1 MGNKYKYVVMPLVVS
16 LVILLLSGCGS
27 EPKTETVVIADSNEV
42 SSTDQSSRPFQVQKI
57 YRLPDRF
64 ANRGQ
69 LLGWSSGDA
78 IIASFG
84 AMTIL
89 KRGTLERL
97 TYPYEQSK
105 VISEIDKVT
114 SNTILSPDGKYI
126 CEVSPSSSETTLKLI
141 SLQDGKEKEIDRIST
156 RNESYVQYVSWSS
169 NSSYISYLVENL
181 VDHGDD
187 SLYIYDVGSQ
197 TSSKY
202 QLKGILKEDTLLSVN
217 LANDGRSVLLQ
228 LFGAKQG
235 QKKVLTLG
243 KVSGK
248 NIEFQYERQ
257 IGGDSV
263 AWMNNDQFVFL
274 GTDNSLYEY
283 DQRNGELSV
292 ILEKVLDFEFSP
304 DRKNIAYTVYDQ
316 NVTYVA
322 KVQGRN
328 ILYNEPVYRGIVPT
342 HMYWNPNNKSVLL
355 QGQKQL
361 DSSQT
366 APTDSPSKES
376 LIIELK

>member
-1 MGNKYKYVVMPLVVS
+1 MGNKYKYFVMLLVVS
-16 LVILLLSGCGS
+16 VVVLLLSGCGS

-42 SSTDQSSRPFQVQKI
+42 SSADQSSRPFQVQRI

-64 ANRGQ
+64 VNTGQ
-69 LLGWSSGDA
+69 LLGWSSADA
-78 IIASFG
+78 VIASFG

-105 VISEIDKVT
+105 AIPGIGNVT

-126 CEVSPSSSETTLKLI
+126 CEFSRSSSETTLKLI

-156 RNESYVQYVSWSS
+156 RNDSYVQYVSWSA
-169 NSSYISYLVENL
+169 NSSYIGYLVENP
-181 VDHGDD
+181 VDNGAD
-187 SLYIYDVGSQ
+187 SLYIYDMGAQ

-202 QLKGILKEDTLLSVN
+202 QLKGILKGDTLLSVN

-228 LFGAKQG
+228 LFRAKQG
-235 QKKVLTLG
+235 QKKVLTMG

-257 IGGDSV
+257 FGGDSV

-274 GTDNSLYEY
+274 GTDSSLYEY

-316 NVTYVA
+316 NVTYVG

-328 ILYNEPVYRGIVPT
+328 IMYNEPVYRGILPT

>member
-105 VISEIDKVT
+105 VVSEIDKVT

-181 VDHGDD
+181 VDHGAD

>member
-1 MGNKYKYVVMPLVVS
+1 MGNKYKYVVMSLVVS

-181 VDHGDD
+181 VDHGAD

>member
-1 MGNKYKYVVMPLVVS
+1 MGNKYKYVVMLLVVS
-16 LVILLLSGCGS
+16 LVVSLLSACGS

-42 SSTDQSSRPFQVQKI
+42 SSADQNSRPFQVQKI

-64 ANRGQ
+64 ANTGQ
-69 LLGWSSGDA
+69 LLGWTSGNA
-78 IIASFG
+78 VIASFG

-105 VISEIDKVT
+105 PIPGIGNVT

-126 CEVSPSSSETTLKLI
+126 CEVSPSSSETTLELI
-141 SLQDGKEKEIDRIST
+141 SLQDGKEKKIDRINT
-156 RNESYVQYVSWSS
+156 RNQSYVQYVSWSA
-169 NSSYISYLVENL
+169 NSSYISYLVENPL
-181 VDHGDD
+181 DNGAD
-187 SLYIYDVGSQ
+187 SLYIYDMGSQ
-197 TSSKY
+197 TSDKY
-202 QLKGILKEDTLLSVN
+202 QLKGIIKEDTLLSVN
-217 LANDGRSVLLQ
+217 ISNDGRSVLLQ
-228 LFGAKQG
+228 LFRVKQG
-235 QKKVLTLG
+235 QKKVLTVG

-274 GTDNSLYEY
+274 GTDSSLYEY

-292 ILEKVLDFEFSP
+292 ILEKVFDFEFSP

-316 NVTYVA
+316 NVTYVG

-328 ILYNEPVYRGIVPT
+328 ILYKEPVYRGIVPT
-342 HMYWNPNNKSVLL
+342 HIYWHPNNKSVLL

-366 APTDSPSKES
+366 ASTDSPSKES

>member
-1 MGNKYKYVVMPLVVS
+1 MGNKYKHFVMLVVVS
-16 LVILLLSGCGS
+16 LVVLLLSACVS

-42 SSTDQSSRPFQVQKI
+42 SNADQSSRPFQVQKI
-57 YRLPDRF
+57 YRLPERF
-64 ANRGQ
+64 ANSGQ

-78 IIASFG
+78 VIASFG

-105 VISEIDKVT
+105 VISGIGKVT

-126 CEVSPSSSETTLKLI
+126 CEVSPSSLETTLKLI
-141 SLQDGKEKEIDRIST
+141 SLQDGKEREIDRIST
-156 RNESYVQYVSWSS
+156 RNESYVQYVSWSA
-169 NSSYISYLVENL
+169 NSSYIGYLVENL
-181 VDHGDD
+181 VDNGAD
-187 SLYIYDVGSQ
+187 SLYIYDMGSQ

-202 QLKGILKEDTLLSVN
+202 QLKGIVKGDTLLSVN

-228 LFGAKQG
+228 LLRAKQG
-235 QKKVLTLG
+235 QNKVLTLG

-274 GTDNSLYEY
+274 GKDSSLYEY

-316 NVTYVA
+316 NITYVG

-328 ILYNEPVYRGIVPT
+328 ILYNEPVYRGIVPK

-355 QGQKQL
+355 QGQKKL
-361 DSSQT
+361 DSLQT
-366 APTDSPSKES
+366 SPTDSPSEES
-376 LIIELK
+376 LIIVLK

>member
-181 VDHGDD
+181 VDHGAD

-248 NIEFQYERQ
+248 NIEFQYEHQ

>member
-181 VDHGDD
+181 VDHGAD

-328 ILYNEPVYRGIVPT
+328 ILYNEPVYHGIVPT

>member
-105 VISEIDKVT
+105 IISEIDKVT

-181 VDHGDD
+181 VDHGAD

>member
-105 VISEIDKVT
+105 VIPEIDKVT

-181 VDHGDD
+181 VDHGAD

>member
-1 MGNKYKYVVMPLVVS
+1 
-16 LVILLLSGCGS
+16 
-27 EPKTETVVIADSNEV
+27 
-42 SSTDQSSRPFQVQKI
+42 
-57 YRLPDRF
+57 
-64 ANRGQ
+64 
-69 LLGWSSGDA
+69 
-78 IIASFG
+78 
-84 AMTIL
+84 
-89 KRGTLERL
+89 
-97 TYPYEQSK
+97 
-105 VISEIDKVT
+105 
-114 SNTILSPDGKYI
+114 
-126 CEVSPSSSETTLKLI
+126 
-141 SLQDGKEKEIDRIST
+141 
-156 RNESYVQYVSWSS
+156 YVQYVSWSA
-169 NSSYISYLVENL
+169 NSSYIGYLVENP
-181 VDHGDD
+181 VDNGAD
-187 SLYIYDVGSQ
+187 SLYIYDMGAQ

-202 QLKGILKEDTLLSVN
+202 QLKGILKGDTLLSVN

-228 LFGAKQG
+228 LFRAKQG
-235 QKKVLTLG
+235 QKKVLTMG

-257 IGGDSV
+257 FGGDSV

-274 GTDNSLYEY
+274 GTDSSLYEY

-316 NVTYVA
+316 NVTYVG

-328 ILYNEPVYRGIVPT
+328 IMYNEPVYRGILPT

>member
-181 VDHGDD
+181 VDHGAD

-243 KVSGK
+243 KISGK

>member
-1 MGNKYKYVVMPLVVS
+1 MGNKYKYFVMLLVVS
-16 LVILLLSGCGS
+16 LVVLLLSACVS

-42 SSTDQSSRPFQVQKI
+42 SSADQSSRPFQVQKI

-64 ANRGQ
+64 ANTGQ
-69 LLGWSSGDA
+69 LLGWTSGDA
-78 IIASFG
+78 VIASFG

-105 VISEIDKVT
+105 PIPGIGNVT

-141 SLQDGKEKEIDRIST
+141 SLQDGKEKKIDRINT
-156 RNESYVQYVSWSS
+156 RNQSYVQYLSWSA
-169 NSSYISYLVENL
+169 NSSYISYLVENPL
-181 VDHGDD
+181 DNGAD
-187 SLYIYDVGSQ
+187 SLYIYDMGSQ
-197 TSSKY
+197 TSDKY
-202 QLKGILKEDTLLSVN
+202 QLKGIIKEDTLLSVN
-217 LANDGRSVLLQ
+217 ISNDGRSVLLQ
-228 LFGAKQG
+228 LFRVKQG
-235 QKKVLTLG
+235 QKKVLTMG

-283 DQRNGELSV
+283 DRRNGELSV
-292 ILEKVLDFEFSP
+292 ILEKVFDFEFSP

-316 NVTYVA
+316 NVTYVG

-328 ILYNEPVYRGIVPT
+328 ILYKEPVYRGIVPT
-342 HMYWNPNNKSVLL
+342 HIYWNPNNKSVLL

-366 APTDSPSKES
+366 ASTDSPSKES

>member
-1 MGNKYKYVVMPLVVS
+1 MGNKYKYVVMSLVVS

-181 VDHGDD
+181 VDHGAD

-235 QKKVLTLG
+235 QKKVLILG

>member
-1 MGNKYKYVVMPLVVS
+1 MGNRYVVMLLVLSLVV
-16 LVILLLSGCGS
+16 LLLSGCGS

-64 ANRGQ
+64 ANRGE
-69 LLGWSSGDA
+69 LLGWSSGNA
-78 IIASFG
+78 VIASFG

-89 KRGTLERL
+89 KRGTVERL
-97 TYPYEQSK
+97 TYPYEQSMA
-105 VISEIDKVT
+105 IPGIGKVT
-114 SNTILSPDGKYI
+114 SNTTLSPDGKYI
-126 CEVSPSSSETTLKLI
+126 CEFSRSSSETTLRLI

-156 RNESYVQYVSWSS
+156 RNESYVQYVSWSA
-169 NSSYISYLVENL
+169 NSSYIGYLVENPF
-181 VDHGDD
+181 DNGAD
-187 SLYIYDVGSQ
+187 SLYIYDMGSQ
-197 TSSKY
+197 TSGKY
-202 QLKGILKEDTLLSVN
+202 QLKGIMKEDTLLSVN
-217 LANDGRSVLLQ
+217 IANDGRSILVE
-228 LFGAKQG
+228 LFGAKKG
-235 QKKVLTLG
+235 QKKILTMG

-283 DQRNGELSV
+283 DRRNGELSV
-292 ILEKVLDFEFSP
+292 ILEKVFDFEFSP
-304 DRKNIAYTVYDQ
+304 DRKNIAYTEYDQ
-316 NVTYVA
+316 NVTYVG

-328 ILYNEPVYRGIVPT
+328 ILYKEPVYRGIVPT
-342 HMYWNPNNKSVLL
+342 HIYWNPNNKSVLL

-366 APTDSPSKES
+366 ASTDSPSKES

>member
-105 VISEIDKVT
+105 IISEIDKVT

-181 VDHGDD
+181 VDHGAD

-217 LANDGRSVLLQ
+217 LANDSRSVLLQ

-235 QKKVLTLG
+235 QKKMLTLG
-243 KVSGK
+243 KISGK

>member
-181 VDHGDD
+181 VDHGTD

>member
-27 EPKTETVVIADSNEV
+27 EPKTETVVITDSNEV

-181 VDHGDD
+181 VDHGAD

-243 KVSGK
+243 KISGK

>member
-181 VDHGDD
+181 VDHGAD

>member
-1 MGNKYKYVVMPLVVS
+1 MGNKYKHFVMLVVVS
-16 LVILLLSGCGS
+16 LVVLLLSACVS

-42 SSTDQSSRPFQVQKI
+42 SNADQSSRPFQVQKI
-57 YRLPDRF
+57 YRLPERF

-78 IIASFG
+78 VIASFG

-97 TYPYEQSK
+97 TYPYEQGK
-105 VISEIDKVT
+105 VISGIGKVT

-126 CEVSPSSSETTLKLI
+126 CEVSPSSLETTLKLI
-141 SLQDGKEKEIDRIST
+141 SLQDGKEREIDRIST
-156 RNESYVQYVSWSS
+156 RNESYVQYVSWSA
-169 NSSYISYLVENL
+169 NSSYIGYLVENL
-181 VDHGDD
+181 VDNGAD
-187 SLYIYDVGSQ
+187 SLYIYDMGSQ

-202 QLKGILKEDTLLSVN
+202 QLKGIVKGDTLLSVN

-228 LFGAKQG
+228 LLRAKQG
-235 QKKVLTLG
+235 QNKVLTLG

-263 AWMNNDQFVFL
+263 AWMNNNQFVFL
-274 GTDNSLYEY
+274 GKDSSLYEY

-316 NVTYVA
+316 NITYVG

-328 ILYNEPVYRGIVPT
+328 ILYNEPVYRGIVPK

-355 QGQKQL
+355 QGQKKL
-361 DSSQT
+361 DSLQT
-366 APTDSPSKES
+366 SPMDSPSEES
-376 LIIELK
+376 LIIVLK